1 MIIAVAFTVSII
13 YPTMSIILSGQQ
25 SSYKHIQIWTNLSSA
40 RPLAAVRWPC
50 LPSTFIFSLILK
62 ASLSLPPSQPVPL
75 INSTHSISFSLF
87 PFLSCLTCLSYCEG
101 VSTMSLTMVP
111 VFVSPSSSCSPLT
124 QCVLLAWCLQN
135 LPRSEMMAEGM
146 KKIIKKRGMERK

>member
-40 RPLAAVRWPC
+40 RPLPAVRWPC

-75 INSTHSISFSLF
+75 INSTHSISFPSFHSSPASHAF
-87 PFLSCLTCLSYCEG
+87 PIARASRQCHSPWCQCSCL
-101 VSTMSLTMVP
+101 P
-111 VFVSPSSSCSPLT
+111 H
-124 QCVLLAWCLQN
+124 LLALLSHSVSFWPGVYRICPVQ
-135 LPRSEMMAEGM
+135 RWWQKEW
-146 KKIIKKRGMERK
+146 KK